1 MNQVEFGKRRR
12 TVRLLPTEEQEAK
25 MIQIWHD
32 ARWAWN
38 WAVNINTQYL
48 ENGVHVMSF
57 HELNKRFTILRD
69 IMCPWI
75 KDHKTPTT
83 AIQAEFKY
91 CSQVFDRVFK
101 DKDDKA
107 HQNPPKFRSKR
118 KTLPAFTDRVDM
130 LYFIDGCAH
139 LCRVGNVKIRAKHS
153 KKYPPIPEGLS
164 YRGKFGDPRIKKTVR
179 GIWVLIFVETY
190 EKQVATSTNT
200 IKVGIDVG
208 TITLAAISHDGSS
221 KCIMRRNIN
230 KDKDFIQL
238 REKIEFAQSKR
249 DHCYVT
255 NGKNRNSRKYRKY
268 AHMYKILSNNAANK
282 IHDYIDWIVSQ
293 IFKLN
298 PTQIVIEDL
307 DVYQMIRQTSKK
319 SRKKNKNGK
328 LNARAKNIAQCNWG
342 RLRLRLRQ
350 KCEEF
355 GVKLIMARKYYPS
368 SKICSSCGAYK
379 SDLKLQDRVYVCPR
393 CGLIIDRDEN
403 AAINLKN
410 YALYHTNYTVIVP
423 V

>member
-48 ENGVHVMSF
+48 ENGVHVMTF

-107 HQNPPKFRSKR
+107 HQNPPKFRSR
-118 KTLPAFTDRVDM
+118 HKTLPTFSDRVDM
-130 LYFIDGCAH
+130 LYFIDGYVQIGG
-139 LCRVGNVKIRAKHS
+139 VGKVKVRIKYS
-153 KKYPPIPEGLS
+153 KKYPPIPEGREH
-164 YRGKFGDPRIKKTVR
+164 RGKFGDPRIKKTVR
-179 GIWVLIFVETY
+179 GIWILSFVETY
-190 EKQVATSTNT
+190 EKQVATSANVY
-200 IKVGIDVG
+200 KVGIDVG
-208 TITLAAISHDGSS
+208 IITLVVISHDDSS
-221 KCIMRRNIN
+221 KCIMRRNVN
-230 KDKDFIQL
+230 CDKDFIQL
-238 REKIEFAQSKR
+238 FNKIEFVQSKLN
-249 DHCYVT
+249 HCYAT
-255 NGKNRNSRKYRKY
+255 NGKNRNSRKYKKY
-268 AHMYKILSNNAANK
+268 AKIYKSSCAKVTNK

-293 IFKLN
+293 IFKLH

-307 DVYQMIRQTSKK
+307 DIRKMIRQTSKK
-319 SRKKNKNGK
+319 ARKKNKNAPNVK
-328 LNARAKNIAQCNWG
+328 AKNIARCNWG
-342 RLRLRLRQ
+342 YLRQ
-350 KCEEF
+350 RLKEKCEEF
-355 GVKLIMARKYYPS
+355 GIELLMARKYYPS
-368 SKICSSCGAYK
+368 FKICSSCDAYN
-379 SDLKLQDRVYVCPR
+379 SNLRLQDRTYTCPR
-393 CGLIIDRDEN
+393 CGLIINRDEN

-410 YALYHTNYTVIVP
+410 YALYHNNYTVVVP
-423 V
+423 A